1 VLKGVSVTT
10 NEAGVPVFDLSFGD
24 WEFNQNPYD
33 VLEEVRAAGPV
44 VYNSRA
50 GRYMVTSYRNCAK
63 VLGNVKEFNSQS
75 ALEDTVR
82 FFGGITM
89 MFLDTPRHD
98 QMRGVWS
105 QDFQRASLEDR
116 RRLVEEVVMGRVDP
130 FIDRVLSGEI
140 VDAIPNMTRGIPT
153 LVIAHML
160 GIQTD
165 MFEQFSAWS
174 DAMGASTEASFD
186 PSPRGERLAREGVEA
201 TAALNEYIVGQ
212 IAERREQGSRGKPS
226 TDDLIGKMVHSEFGR
241 TSMEESELV
250 ASNTQLVFAGNETT
264 ASLMAHTLVA
274 LATHPD
280 QRKVLEEDRSLIP
293 QAIEEVHRWSTVT
306 QAGGRRACSDH
317 SEIEGIRIPNGSEIS
332 PLQGAGNRDPQR
344 WESPA
349 TFDITRIP
357 IAHLGFGFG
366 MHSCLGL
373 NLARL
378 EMEVWLNRLLDRLP
392 NYQLAGPV
400 DYGTNFILRGPI
412 VVPIAS

>member
-1 VLKGVSVTT
+1 MTE

-24 WEFNQNPYD
+24 WEFNQQPYEI
-33 VLEEVRAAGPV
+33 LEEVRAAGPV

-50 GRYMVTSYRNCAK
+50 GRYMVTSYRNCAR

-105 QDFQRASLEDR
+105 EDFQRASLQER
-116 RRLVEEVVMGRVDP
+116 RDLVESVVQERVDP
-130 FIDRVLSGEI
+130 FVERVLSGET

-160 GIQTD
+160 GIETD

-186 PSPRGERLAREGVEA
+186 PSPRGERLAREGMEA
-201 TAALNEYIVGQ
+201 TRDLNEYIVGQ
-212 IAERREQGSRGKPS
+212 IAERRGRTARSEPG
-226 TDDLIGKMVHSEFGR
+226 TDDLVGKMVNSEFGR
-241 TSMEESELV
+241 TNMEESELV

-264 ASLMAHTLVA
+264 ASLMGHTLVA
-274 LATHPD
+274 LATHPE
-280 QRKVLEEDRSLIP
+280 QREALIADRSLIP

-317 SEIEGIRIPNGSEIS
+317 SEIEGIRIPEGSEIS
-332 PLQGAGNRDPQR
+332 PLQGAGNRDPER
-344 WESPA
+344 WENPA
-349 TFDITRIP
+349 KFDITRTP

-392 NYQLAGPV
+392 NYELAGTV

-412 VVPIAS
+412 VVPIASS